1 MTYCEKLQKWF
12 EEEKKNG
19 LVDIKLSPG
28 ELRDALIEDVA
39 REIYEV
45 VTGQRESY
53 SLTNECIAESVPQA
67 F

>member
-12 EEEKKNG
+12 KEEKKNG

-53 SLTNECIAESVPQA
+53 LLTNEPI
-67 F
+67 

>member
-12 EEEKKNG
+12 KEEKKNG

-53 SLTNECIAESVPQA
+53 SLTNEPI
-67 F
+67 